1 MVVNVRETSQ
11 KMENKSLLDIKK
23 NIIELQKLLLL

>member
-1 MVVNVRETSQ
+1 MVVDVRETSQ